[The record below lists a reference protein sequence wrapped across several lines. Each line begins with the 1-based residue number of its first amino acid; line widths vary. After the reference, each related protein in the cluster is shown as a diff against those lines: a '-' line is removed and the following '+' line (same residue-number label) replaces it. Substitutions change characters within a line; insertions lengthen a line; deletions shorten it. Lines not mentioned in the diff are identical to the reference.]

1 MPSRQS
7 AGPAVEVVAPGV
19 VQLTGLAGLPSP
31 EAAEADA
38 IGAVTALVEESF
50 AAGHHRVEAEI
61 DPADRPLRRV
71 LQRAGLRP
79 EGVARGRGRSEGGRE
94 SNHTARSVAPGATT
108 ARGGSEGG
116 PGEVGDVSGTAYPD
130 LLRLARL
137 VDDPELGSR
146 EGFLAMLDAT
156 LPLKRVIVQGL
167 VQDGAGRLLLC
178 ELTYKRDWDLVGGVA
193 EPAESPV
200 DSLVR
205 EVDEELGVDLPVGD
219 LLAVDWLPPYRQWR
233 DALLLV
239 FDLGVHPD
247 LAQRAVLQPSELAAV
262 HWCTVEEAEGHVAPY
277 VHRLLVSLREAR
289 QAGTG
294 PVFLEDGVVRG
305 LR

>member
-1 MPSRQS
+1 MPSRRTVGTGPEAQS
-7 AGPAVEVVAPGV
+7 PGVTVVAPGV
-19 VQLTGLAGLPSP
+19 VALTGLAALPSP
-31 EAAEADA
+31 ESAEADA
-38 IGAVTALVEESF
+38 VDAVTALAETSF

-79 EGVARGRGRSEGGRE
+79 EGLARGRGTAYPDREGGAE
-94 SNHTARSVAPGATT
+94 GAPNPDRSAGT
-108 ARGGSEGG
+108 
-116 PGEVGDVSGTAYPD
+116 DGTAYPD

-137 VDDPELGSR
+137 VDDPPLGTR
-146 EGFLAMLDAT
+146 EAFLAMLDAT

-167 VQDGAGRLLLC
+167 VRDGAGRVLLC

-239 FDLGVHPD
+239 FDLGDHPD
-247 LAQRAVLQPSELAAV
+247 LAGRVVLQPSELAGV
-262 HWCTVEEAEGHVAPY
+262 HWCTVEEAQAHVAPY
-277 VHRLLVSLREAR
+277 VHRLLVSLEDAR
-289 QAGTG
+289 RTGAG

-305 LR
+305 PACPV

>member
-1 MPSRQS
+1 MTGGQGY
-7 AGPAVEVVAPGV
+7 AGAAPGGSGPEGPRVGVVAPGV
-19 VQLTGLAGLPSP
+19 VALTGLALLP
-31 EAAEADA
+31 ADEADA
-38 IGAVTALVEESF
+38 VETVTSLVEANF
-50 AAGHHRVEAEI
+50 AAGQHRVEAEI
-61 DPADRPLRRV
+61 DVDDRPLRRV

-79 EGVARGRGRSEGGRE
+79 EGVARGRGSGEGLAGDR
-94 SNHTARSVAPGATT
+94 AT
-108 ARGGSEGG
+108 G
-116 PGEVGDVSGTAYPD
+116 PGGTAYPD

-137 VDDPELGSR
+137 ADDPPLGTR
-146 EGFLAMLDAT
+146 EAFLGMLDAT

-167 VQDGAGRLLLC
+167 VRDGAGRVLLC

-247 LAQRAVLQPSELAAV
+247 LAGRAVLQRSELAGL

-277 VHRLLVSLREAR
+277 VHRLLVSLEEAR
-289 QAGTG
+289 RTGAGV
-294 PVFLEDGVVRG
+294 VFLEDGVVRDP
-305 LR
+305 R